1 MYQYKISKIR
11 RVLDGDTVDVTI
23 DLGFNIHLNHRVRLS
38 NIDAPSVRT
47 LNEEVKK
54 YGLRAKEKLEEY
66 LNFDG
71 NIIVA
76 TQKPSETEKYG
87 RVLGEIYV
95 EGHNLTASEYM
106 FANQYAWV
114 YDPKDRKSDLS
125 ELAPLNE

>member
-1 MYQYKISKIR
+1 MYKYKISKIR

-23 DLGFNIHLNHRVRLS
+23 DLGFNILLNHRIRLS
-38 NIDAPSVRT
+38 HIDAPSVRT

-66 LNFDG
+66 LNSGDS
-71 NIIVA
+71 IIVA

-95 EGHNLTASEYM
+95 EGSNLTASEYM
-106 FANQYAWV
+106 IANHYAWV
-114 YDPKDRKSDLS
+114 YDSKDRKSDLS
-125 ELAPLNE
+125 ELAELNG

>member
-1 MYQYKISKIR
+1 MYKYKISKIR

-23 DLGFNIHLNHRVRLS
+23 DLGFNIHLNHRIRLS

-66 LNFDG
+66 LNSGDS
-71 NIIVA
+71 IIVA

-106 FANQYAWV
+106 FANQYVWV

-125 ELAPLNE
+125 ELAELND

>member
-38 NIDAPSVRT
+38 NIDAPSIRT

-54 YGLRAKEKLEEY
+54 YGIRAKEKLEEY
-66 LNFDG
+66 LNSGD

-87 RVLGEIYV
+87 RILGEIYV

-106 FANQYAWV
+106 FANQYTWV